1 MSRLLIVDDERVVT
15 RGLEEDLTQMGYEVV
30 GVASSGE
37 EAIVKARSLHPDL
50 VLMDIVMPGAKDGIV
65 AATEIN
71 AELNIPVVFLTAYSD
86 LELVERAKWSGA
98 FGYIVKPAQPQQLRA
113 TIEMTLH
120 KITNEILM
128 RNLIKE
134 QSESLRELRQEL
146 DELKRSEEERNGS

>member
-30 GVASSGE
+30 GFASSGK
-37 EAIVKARSLHPDL
+37 EAIVKARILHPDL

-86 LELVERAKWSGA
+86 LELVERAKWSEA
-98 FGYIVKPAQPQQLRA
+98 FGYILKPVQYQQLRA

-120 KITNEILM
+120 KITNEDLM
-128 RNLIKE
+128 RDLMKV
-134 QSESLRELRQEL
+134 QTESLRELRQEL